1 MFGQVLMLSRDV
13 LRTPFAGDLEGVE
26 QLKWMPSACETA
38 RSSRRRHMAVV
49 QQPSGR
55 GLDFTD
61 GHEIVLVE
69 SPETIARAC
78 VALLSDPERCR
89 AIGTAARQNAAARY
103 NQLKNVIA
111 SVRQRLRSISIAE
124 TRASINSRVE
134 LAA

>member
-1 MFGQVLMLSRDV
+1 MRLLDHRD
-13 LRTPFAGDLEGVE
+13 GG
-26 QLKWMPSACETA
+26 
-38 RSSRRRHMAVV
+38 HMAVV

-55 GLDFTD
+55 DLDFTD

-89 AIGTAARQNAAARY
+89 AIGTAARQNAAARC

-111 SVRQRLRSISIAE
+111 PVRQRLRSISIAE
-124 TRASINSRVE
+124 TRASINRVVSSSQ
-134 LAA
+134 LRAPAIARAHSH